1 MFGIVR
7 GSPQAHY
14 ENLDRV
20 RDHVQLLQGDLLDQ
34 MTLLDAMGRAEPD
47 ELYNLAATSFVPA
60 SWRQP
65 VMTAQFTATGV
76 TFMLEAVRI
85 VNPELRIYQASTSE
99 IFGATSESPQNETTP
114 FRPHNPYGVAKLYGH
129 LMVATYRERYGM
141 HASSGI
147 LYNHESPRRPA
158 EFVTRKVTRTA
169 AAIKLGLADELRVGD
184 LNATRDWSYAGDV
197 VDAMRLMLQQPEGD
211 DYVVCSGVSRSVR
224 ELVETAFAAAEIE
237 AISTATSSSIRS
249 SSARPIRWRSSA
261 IRARRARSSAGRRG
275 PRFDEMIAMMVEEDL
290 RVLSAERDARR
301 SRTLSLP
308 SITIVTAALNSERTI
323 AETLRSVREQA
334 YAGELEHVVVDGGS
348 TDGTLEIVRAAGLR
362 FVSEPDR
369 GLTDAL
375 NKGIAMARGEI
386 VGSLNSDD
394 TYLPG
399 ALARVG
405 EAFAAHPEVEWVTG
419 RCPIVDDRGPG
430 DPARRDALQ
439 GGLPAPPLVLAAP
452 RPQLRLG
459 AGDVRAPQRA
469 AGGRRLRRALPLLG
483 RLRHVA
489 EARPPRR
496 SDRARRRRWR
506 RSAWRA
512 SRCR

>member
-1 MFGIVR
+1 VSGTRALITGIAGQDGSYLAELLLEHGYEVFGIVR
-7 GSPQAHY
+7 GSPEAHY
-14 ENLDRV
+14 PNLRRIRADV
-20 RDHVQLLQGDLLDQ
+20 KLLQGDLLDQ

-169 AAIKLGLADELRVGD
+169 AAIKLGLAEELRVGD

-224 ELVETAFAAAEIE
+224 ELVQTAFAAAEVDDYERYVVVDPEFVRPPDPVALVGDPSKAHRQLGWEPKMSFEDMICAMVE
-237 AISTATSSSIRS
+237 DDMRS
-249 SSARPIRWRSSA
+249 LRDAPRLP
-261 IRARRARSSAGRRG
+261 ARRA
-275 PRFDEMIAMMVEEDL
+275 
-290 RVLSAERDARR
+290 
-301 SRTLSLP
+301 
-308 SITIVTAALNSERTI
+308 
-323 AETLRSVREQA
+323 
-334 YAGELEHVVVDGGS
+334 
-348 TDGTLEIVRAAGLR
+348 
-362 FVSEPDR
+362 
-369 GLTDAL
+369 
-375 NKGIAMARGEI
+375 
-386 VGSLNSDD
+386 
-394 TYLPG
+394 
-399 ALARVG
+399 
-405 EAFAAHPEVEWVTG
+405 
-419 RCPIVDDRGPG
+419 
-430 DPARRDALQ
+430 
-439 GGLPAPPLVLAAP
+439 
-452 RPQLRLG
+452 
-459 AGDVRAPQRA
+459 
-469 AGGRRLRRALPLLG
+469 
-483 RLRHVA
+483 
-489 EARPPRR
+489 
-496 SDRARRRRWR
+496 
-506 RSAWRA
+506 
-512 SRCR
+512 